1 MEKQSSISSSKFIGS
16 TLDNVILNSNINL
29 IKMKEVLNTLDKAA
43 KAIIIPVLKIQ
54 KKISMKFDIFAKD
67 YNEIKDKA
75 EIANREIINHPEES
89 KSDFMNITDIQL
101 NTKYANNH
109 ENMIL
114 FYNHIINNIDLFTKL
129 IKSEEYDKLIKGFDE
144 LIPDKE
150 MFAEEDK
157 EKEKEKEKMEI
168 EKISKENVKL
178 KKPKKPASKKNS
190 KKSLKKIGTSK
201 TKDKK
206 NGQQMPRKKKKEKD
220 LLEILQKEFPSNAYV
235 QKVSKTFL
243 SRRLN
248 KKVIYRH
255 IFDYK
260 EDGNIAENKL
270 RSAGE
275 STVYKYCKTIFKFYN
290 DEIGNT
296 EKIDEMMGK
305 ELKQQFAKLDDEK
318 KEYIIGG
325 KIGCSLNELIER
337 VFKQDLLKELY
348 VVQATLEFYEF
359 YEELVSEFN
368 EKDRNV
374 RIIFCDEK
382 ILKHLR
388 EDWKNLEIVRNYVKQ
403 KKSESG

>member
-29 IKMKEVLNTLDKAA
+29 TKMKEVLDTLDKAA

-75 EIANREIINHPEES
+75 ELVNKEIITHPEET

-101 NTKYANNH
+101 NQKYANNH

-114 FYNHIINNIDLFTKL
+114 FYEHITNNIDLFTKL
-129 IKSEEYDKLIKGFDE
+129 INSDEYEKLKKGFDE

-150 MFAEEDK
+150 MFAEEEQ
-157 EKEKEKEKMEI
+157 EKEREKEKMEI
-168 EKISKENVKL
+168 EKITKENIKL
-178 KKPKKPASKKNS
+178 KKPKRTSQKKSGKKSIKKLNNS
-190 KKSLKKIGTSK
+190 KA
-201 TKDKK
+201 KDKK
-206 NGQQMPRKKKKEKD
+206 NGQMPRKKRKEKN
-220 LLEILQKEFPSNAYV
+220 LLELLQKEFPSNNYV

-255 IFDYK
+255 IFYYK
-260 EDGNIAENKL
+260 DNDSIEENKL

-275 STVYKYCKTIFKFYN
+275 STVYKYCKATFKFYN
-290 DEIGNT
+290 NEIRNT

-305 ELKQQFAKLDDEK
+305 ELKQQFAKIDNEN

-325 KIGCSLNELIER
+325 KIGCSLSELLER
-337 VFKQDLLKELY
+337 VFKQNLFREIS
-348 VVQATLEFYEF
+348 VVESKLEFYEF
-359 YEELVSEFN
+359 YEELASEFN
-368 EKDRNV
+368 EKEKNV
-374 RIIFCDEK
+374 RIIFCEEK
-382 ILKHLR
+382 LLKHLR
-388 EDWKNLEIVRNYVKQ
+388 EDWKNLEMVRNYVKQ
-403 KKSESG
+403 RKSEST

>member
-75 EIANREIINHPEES
+75 ELANREIINHPEES

-157 EKEKEKEKMEI
+157 EKEKEKMEI

-206 NGQQMPRKKKKEKD
+206 NSQQPRKKK
-220 LLEILQKEFPSNAYV
+220 
-235 QKVSKTFL
+235 
-243 SRRLN
+243 
-248 KKVIYRH
+248 
-255 IFDYK
+255 
-260 EDGNIAENKL
+260 
-270 RSAGE
+270 
-275 STVYKYCKTIFKFYN
+275 
-290 DEIGNT
+290 
-296 EKIDEMMGK
+296 
-305 ELKQQFAKLDDEK
+305 
-318 KEYIIGG
+318 
-325 KIGCSLNELIER
+325 ER
-337 VFKQDLLKELY
+337 
-348 VVQATLEFYEF
+348 
-359 YEELVSEFN
+359 
-368 EKDRNV
+368 
-374 RIIFCDEK
+374 
-382 ILKHLR
+382 
-388 EDWKNLEIVRNYVKQ
+388 
-403 KKSESG
+403 